1 MIGPGM
7 AYDGVSDNPIA
18 AIVVVMLTIIVL
30 TVYILIEK
38 RNRKKTERLKM
49 RTKIKQRNENNL
61 LKRGNKQ
68 ERRLFPLFCFF
79 KSFRKSC
86 LIMNGEVA
94 GHRLELPHKSIRKT
108 IGTINHLLNIEVG
121 YLL

>member
-38 RNRKKTERLKM
+38 RNRKKSRTVKM
-49 RTKIKQRNENNL
+49 GTKIKQRNENNL
-61 LKRGNKQ
+61 LRRGNKQ

-79 KSFRKSC
+79 KGFRKFGF
-86 LIMNGEVA
+86 IMNGEAA
-94 GHRLELPHKSIRKT
+94 GHRLELPHKSIRET
-108 IGTINHLLNIEVG
+108 IGTINHLLNIEVR